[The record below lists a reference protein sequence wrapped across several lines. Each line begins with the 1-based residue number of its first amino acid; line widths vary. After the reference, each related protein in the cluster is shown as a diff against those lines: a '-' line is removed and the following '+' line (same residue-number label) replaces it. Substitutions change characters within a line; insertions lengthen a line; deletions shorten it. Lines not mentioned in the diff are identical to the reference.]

1 MARRDPQGTKSGLP
15 GHDSEP
21 SVPTRFVGPER
32 KPVWVKMTRER
43 RKRVLEARGIIARGA
58 MRDVGDEDDM
68 LREFISDFTGSKQ
81 LPPTSDSSFVAEADA
96 GAGGWVG
103 ISSGTE
109 ALGGHSLGS
118 ADEDYSDSD
127 DQSDLGSFRLSE
139 VEDIDDYYHLLD
151 VHPQSDAQEI
161 RDAYRWL
168 ALHTHP
174 DKCGGSEHDYG
185 YTERAVK
192 VFQRVGEAYRTLSN
206 PFRRWIYDEY
216 GDTGLV
222 LVDDGDEKDVEEL
235 RQRYVTYMK
244 DKEPGREHYQGRA
257 KRRRGRSR
265 QKVQGGFKKIAADA
279 CYVATET
286 VTRLAGAAADG
297 ATSGAAQGARIGA
310 YLAPLTFGLSLPT
323 LSAMGS
329 VIGAARASIDELR
342 KE

>member
-1 MARRDPQGTKSGLP
+1 MAAVVDRSDVCFPYRTSIKRGKDGWTLPWNVIIVVIVMARRDPQGPKSGLP

-21 SVPTRFVGPER
+21 SAPTRSVGPER

-68 LREFISDFTGSKQ
+68 LREFISDFTVPDSPSPRKASCSRKRMSNQSHGSGSKQ

-96 GAGGWVG
+96 GAG

-109 ALGGHSLGS
+109 ALGGHSVGS
-118 ADEDYSDSD
+118 ADEDYSDS

-139 VEDIDDYYHLLD
+139 VEDIDDYYELLD

-174 DKCGGSEHDYG
+174 DKCGGSEHDYS

-206 PFRRWIYDEY
+206 PFRRWVYDEY
-216 GDTGLV
+216 GDSGLA
-222 LVDDGDEKDVEEL
+222 LVDDGDEKDIEEL

-244 DKEPGREHYQGRA
+244 DKEPGKEHYQGRA

-265 QKVQGGFKKIAADA
+265 QKVQ
-279 CYVATET
+279 
-286 VTRLAGAAADG
+286 
-297 ATSGAAQGARIGA
+297 RIC
-310 YLAPLTFGLSLPT
+310 
-323 LSAMGS
+323 
-329 VIGAARASIDELR
+329 SI
-342 KE
+342 